1 MYWLIARTNVARPG
15 EGSMTW
21 RTDVRF
27 ATIHRGSRDARPDDE
42 VPMHGDPVRDTR
54 PVTERLTD
62 AGLRAHQRAV
72 PVDLPADRPG
82 LARLGQ
88 LLLPGQAVADR
99 ADPGAR
105 ADRPVPAAPRDQQA
119 GPEYLGQPR
128 ADDPQ
133 AAQGTPAELPAG
145 RHGDLPGAAPAA

>member
-27 ATIHRGSRDARPDDE
+27 ATIHRGTRDTRPEDE

-82 LARLGQ
+82 LAPLGHR
-88 LLLPGQAVADR
+88 LLPGQTVAHRAV
-99 ADPGAR
+99 PGTPAHT
-105 ADRPVPAAPRDQQA
+105 PLPAAPRDQ
-119 GPEYLGQPR
+119 
-128 ADDPQ
+128 
-133 AAQGTPAELPAG
+133 
-145 RHGDLPGAAPAA
+145 